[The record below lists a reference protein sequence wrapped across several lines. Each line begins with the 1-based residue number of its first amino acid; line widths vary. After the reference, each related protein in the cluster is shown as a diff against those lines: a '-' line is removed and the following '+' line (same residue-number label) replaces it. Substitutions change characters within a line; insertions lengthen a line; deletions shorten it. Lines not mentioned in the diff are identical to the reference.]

1 MYTTAPPVF
10 LSGPYCNCLYGQER
24 ELRAHKTPHSTSRSV
39 PTLLGC
45 HPLYHDSH
53 IWDIS
58 LLSAPLCTVFIILW
72 AVRFWQQCKRRPMD
86 CSLSIKH
93 CPDVLSDKAQVIFGL
108 SLCYCASEANR
119 PVLQATITHTET
131 KCAVFTGTDDI
142 LPLRLSSF
150 TGHGDKGITCQE
162 EPNIQNSNKC
172 EIKSMLWVL
181 EHHIYLHLCSFK

>member
-1 MYTTAPPVF
+1 MIATYETF
-10 LSGPYCNCLYGQER
+10 LLLLLHYAQYLSFSGLYG
-24 ELRAHKTPHSTSRSV
+24 LT
-39 PTLLGC
+39 
-45 HPLYHDSH
+45 
-53 IWDIS
+53 
-58 LLSAPLCTVFIILW
+58 
-72 AVRFWQQCKRRPMD
+72 AVQTQTMD

-108 SLCYCASEANR
+108 SLCYCVTEANH

-162 EPNIQNSNKC
+162 EPNRQNSNKC

-181 EHHIYLHLCSFK
+181 EHHIYLHLFSFK